1 MRLLFLMAL
10 VVSFSMSNA
19 QLNID
24 YQEFQLDNG
33 LDVIMHK
40 DNSSPTVSVS
50 IMYHVGS
57 KNENPERTGFA
68 HFFEHLLFE
77 GTKNI
82 PRGEY
87 SRYVESAGGT
97 LNANTT
103 FDRTYYFEI
112 LPSNELELGLWLESE
127 RLMHAIVDNK
137 GVETQR
143 LVVKEERRQRTDNQP
158 YGSILEESMVR
169 AYPDYP
175 YSWPIIGSMDHLDA
189 ATESDYKDFYRTF
202 YVPNNAVLVVAGD
215 LEYAETK
222 ELVTKYF
229 GMIPK
234 GVSPIPRP
242 NKRPAPLTGEVRD
255 TVYDNIQLPAV
266 VQVYRT
272 VGMDSPD
279 YYAVDMAAQLLS
291 QGESSRFN
299 KSLVDEQ
306 QLALFVGSFPLGLED
321 PGVVLAFG
329 IVNGG
334 VTPDAL
340 EAGMDAEVAKIQS
353 ELMSDEEFEKL
364 RNQIEVGL
372 INQNAGLAGVAENL
386 ANAKTYFDDASRVN
400 TELNRYLAVTKE
412 DIMMAAQ
419 KYFKKDSRV
428 VLYYMPKAVNP

>member
-1 MRLLFLMAL
+1 MRIMLLLTFIFIGVLG
-10 VVSFSMSNA
+10 NA
-19 QLNID
+19 QLNIE

-33 LDVIMHK
+33 LDVIMHQ
-40 DNSSPTVSVS
+40 DNTSPTVSIS

-77 GTKNI
+77 GSKNI

-97 LNANTT
+97 LNANTS

-158 YGSILEESMVR
+158 YGSILEESMIR

-175 YSWPIIGSMDHLDA
+175 YSWPIIGSMEHLDA
-189 ATESDYKDFYRTF
+189 ATESDYKDFYKTF

-215 LEYAETK
+215 IEYAETK
-222 ELVTKYF
+222 DLVKKYF
-229 GMIPK
+229 GPIAK
-234 GVSPIPRP
+234 GTGVIPRP
-242 NKRPAPLTGEVRD
+242 NKRPAPLTAEVRD
-255 TVYDNIQLPAV
+255 TIYDNIQLPAV

-279 YYAVDMAAQLLS
+279 YYAIDMAAQLLS

-299 KSLVDEQ
+299 KSLVDDQ

-334 VTPDAL
+334 VEPDVL
-340 EAGMDAEVAKIQS
+340 EKGMDAEVAKIQS
-353 ELMSDEEFEKL
+353 ELISDQEYLKL
-364 RNQIEVGL
+364 RNQIEVNL
-372 INQNAGLAGVAENL
+372 INQNASLAGVAENL
-386 ANAKTYFDDASRVN
+386 ASSKTYFDDASRVN
-400 TELNRYLAVTKE
+400 SELNRYLAVTKE
-412 DIMMAAQ
+412 DIMAAAK
-419 KYFKKDSRV
+419 KYFVKDNRV
-428 VLYYMPKAVNP
+428 VLYYMPKPANP

>member
-1 MRLLFLMAL
+1 MRFLLFLAL
-10 VVSFSMSNA
+10 ICSFSVANA

-33 LDVIMHK
+33 LDVILHK
-40 DNSSPTVSVS
+40 DNTSPTVSVS

-68 HFFEHLLFE
+68 HFFEPLLFE

-97 LNANTT
+97 LNANTS

-175 YSWPIIGSMDHLDA
+175 YSWPIIGSMEHLDA
-189 ATESDYKDFYRTF
+189 ATESDYKEFYATF

-215 LEYAETK
+215 IEYDQAKT
-222 ELVTKYF
+222 LVKKYF
-229 GMIPK
+229 GDIPK
-234 GVSPIPRP
+234 GVTPIPRP
-242 NKRPAPLTGEVRD
+242 NKNPAPLKGEVRD
-255 TVYDNIQLPAV
+255 TIYDNIQLPAV

-334 VTPDAL
+334 ITPDVL
-340 EAGMDAEVAKIQS
+340 EGGMDAEVAKIQS
-353 ELMSDEEFEKL
+353 ELMSDEEYEKL
-364 RNQIEVGL
+364 RNQIEVNL
-372 INQNAGLAGVAENL
+372 INQNARLSGVAENL
-386 ANAKTYFDDASRVN
+386 ANSKTYFDDASRVN
-400 TELNRYLAVTKE
+400 SELDRYLAVTKE
-412 DIMMAAQ
+412 DIMNAAK
-419 KYFKKDSRV
+419 KYFKKDNRV
-428 VLYYMPKAVNP
+428 VLYYMPKPANP